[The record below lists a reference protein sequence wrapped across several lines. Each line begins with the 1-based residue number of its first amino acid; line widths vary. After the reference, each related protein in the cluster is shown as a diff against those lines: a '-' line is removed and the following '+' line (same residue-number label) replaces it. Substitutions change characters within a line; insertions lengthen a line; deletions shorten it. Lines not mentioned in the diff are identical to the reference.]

1 MGLDDGLEHTIVS
14 IFPCFMWNGVTRHP
28 KPPADTREEEK
39 ICQRLTDWKKAPAIM
54 AWMQMIQSARSL
66 LRTTQPSSTLNL
78 PRFYSK
84 PPPYAG
90 NRFFLPDFVYLIR
103 ARIDLIVR
111 VLMWICVLDW
121 IFVCSEGWDPR
132 VLEWDWGRS
141 RGSYCQTRNWD
152 RWSFETAC
160 DSYPQAQEAWRPLQT
175 CKYH

>member
-39 ICQRLTDWKKAPAIM
+39 ICQRLTDWRKAPAIM

-111 VLMWICVLDW
+111 VLMWICVLVDICLQW
-121 IFVCSEGWDPR
+121 RLGSQSSWVGLGEELRLISLNLKQRLVIF
-132 VLEWDWGRS
+132 
-141 RGSYCQTRNWD
+141 RNCLWLV
-152 RWSFETAC
+152 
-160 DSYPQAQEAWRPLQT
+160 P
-175 CKYH
+175 